1 MNNSSSSKLP
11 LMGTTRTIAPDI
23 NKEIVGQRFDR
34 HAHEYDQYADVQIKM
49 IQTLL
54 RWQPVQQRMQ
64 VVADRNGNQHLY
76 NQEPVKLLDIG
87 CGTGALTQTAIST
100 SAVPSSTRLSLL
112 DLSPRMLQEAQRK
125 LMLTGYDIEQL
136 DLIVADA
143 EKWAVVDIESS
154 KKCNRSNVIETS
166 SQDSYDIILS
176 SAAFQWFNQPQSTLQ
191 ALYKRLRP
199 RGMLAFAT
207 FLPGTLHQLHDA
219 CAHADSQLNNEVCPR
234 GQAYVHAADWQAWMG
249 ECAASSAWME
259 QQWTLT
265 YASIDDMLQHV
276 RRIGASNAL
285 QQQPAPITRKWIH
298 YMKEYYNEHYSR
310 EDGTV
315 YLTYR
320 AGFGYISN
328 EQISNWRN

>member
-1 MNNSSSSKLP
+1 MNNSSPNKL
-11 LMGTTRTIAPDI
+11 LLKGTTGTIAPDI

-34 HAHEYDQYADVQIKM
+34 RAHEYDRYADVQIKM

-54 RWQPVQQRMQ
+54 GCPPVQRHMQ
-64 VVADRNGNQHLY
+64 LHAGLNSEQHAC
-76 NQEPVKLLDIG
+76 NHEPVKLLDIG
-87 CGTGALTQTAIST
+87 CGTGALTQAAIST
-100 SAVPSSTRLSLL
+100 SVVPASARLSLL
-112 DLSPRMLQEAQRK
+112 DLSPRMLQEARRK
-125 LMLTGYDIEQL
+125 LMLTGYDVEQL
-136 DLIVADA
+136 NLIVADA
-143 EKWAVVDIESS
+143 EKWAVVDNEQS
-154 KKCNRSNVIETS
+154 KKRDSRNGIETS

-176 SAAFQWFNQPQSTLQ
+176 SAAFQWFNQPHSTLR
-191 ALYKRLRP
+191 ALCKRLRP

-219 CAHADSQLNNEVCPR
+219 CAYADSQLNDEVYPR
-234 GQAYVHAADWQAWMG
+234 GQAYVDAADWQSWMG
-249 ECAASSAWME
+249 ECPSSAWME
-259 QQWTLT
+259 QEWTLT
-265 YASIDDMLQHV
+265 YASIEDMLQHV

-285 QQQPAPITRKWIH
+285 QQQPAPITRTWIQ

-328 EQISNWRN
+328 EQISNWSK